1 VSLFGAGD
9 PRFFSHGWQAMAA
22 HFASV
27 LFLEYAAIREHVFPI
42 PFASSRRERLI
53 SQSPVTV
60 A

>member
-1 VSLFGAGD
+1 MSLFGAGD
-9 PRFFSHGWQAMAA
+9 PRFFAWLASYMAA
-22 HFASV
+22 HF
-27 LFLEYAAIREHVFPI
+27 EYAAIRGHVFPI